1 MMPRLASSLTEPCK
15 TFVAPNSKT
24 RNMANASDNIATLSP
39 AAEAYLWGY
48 PLVATH
54 RTRLHLCSRHPSGEL
69 NHVKGLATP
78 LDKAI
83 VAPNN
88 DTLYT
93 SGWYDLRHG
102 DLVIEVPPMD
112 KPDRYWNV
120 MIADAYTHVT
130 YIARRHHGTRG
141 TRVIVRFDPSVP
153 PLDTDTALATVGTP
167 TAWVI
172 IRVLVESKDDL
183 EAARKIQR
191 AIRVTANI
199 GHPKILTER
208 AGRANQIARGG
219 SAIFEEIHTYMSLD
233 PPAKWHP
240 PLSQAAS
247 DILRSPSSA
256 SNETLTDGIEEA
268 EELLAAGNT
277 QDGVLKHGWRT
288 GRGTGGPGDD
298 ILRRATGAKYGL
310 GGHYPIENRSYIAV
324 HASNGA
330 ELDGNRPLKLKFA
343 SNQLP
348 PCAGFWSLTAYG
360 MDLYLV
366 ENAINRWSISDRTPG
381 LRYEEDGGL
390 IITLSAA
397 APCDPSNW
405 LPVPKGPFML
415 GMRVY
420 EGEESVLACQWFPP
434 PLQPTD

>member
-1 MMPRLASSLTEPCK
+1 MHWLASGLAEPCK
-15 TFVAPNSKT
+15 TFPASNSKT
-24 RNMANASDNIATLSP
+24 RNMVHASDIVAPFSP

-54 RTRLHLCSRHPSGEL
+54 RTRLHLCSRHRSGEL
-69 NHVKGLATP
+69 NHVEGLATP
-78 LDKAI
+78 SDKAI

-93 SGWYDLRHG
+93 SGWYDLRLG
-102 DLVIEVPPMD
+102 DLVIDVPPMD

-120 MIADAYTHVT
+120 MIADAYSHVS
-130 YIARRHHGTRG
+130 YVARRHHGIKG
-141 TRVIVRFDPSVP
+141 TRVTVRFDPSTP
-153 PLDTDTALATVGTP
+153 PLDNDAALVTVGTP

-199 GHPKILTER
+199 DHPTILTER
-208 AGRANQIARGG
+208 AGRANQIAQGG
-219 SAIFEEIHTYMSLD
+219 PAIFEEIHAYMSLD

-240 PLSQAAS
+240 PLSEAAMN
-247 DILRSPSSA
+247 ILRKPSSA
-256 SNETLTDGIEEA
+256 SYEALIEGIEEA
-268 EELLAAGNT
+268 ERLLTTGNT

-288 GRGTGGPGDD
+288 GRGISGPGND
-298 ILRRATGAKYGL
+298 ILRRAMGAKYGL

-324 HASNGA
+324 HTSNGA
-330 ELDGNRPLKLKFA
+330 KLDGTTPLKLQFA

-360 MDLYLV
+360 MDLFLV
-366 ENAINRWSISDRTPG
+366 DNAINRWSIGDRTPG

-390 IITLSAA
+390 TITLSAA
-397 APCDPSNW
+397 EPCDPSNW
-405 LPVPKGPFML
+405 LPVPSGPFML

-420 EGEESVLACQWFPP
+420 EGEASVLACKWFPP
-434 PLQPTD
+434 PLQPSD